1 MQQSNMVQPMRSMSR
16 STQPHKFF
24 ERVLDND
31 LDSIA
36 KELQVRYDLIEN
48 ANLVGVT
55 PLGENEGWVS
65 SNSISTVKW
74 RQYNVFQFNIPGVYK
89 LYQAVSSMVHEACD
103 YYGINFEDQNYV
115 MQGWFNINHAKSG
128 KLDWH
133 DHGPGGAP
141 LFHGYYSVSA
151 EPSET
156 HYIVTNQEKRINH
169 NKNNKAILSEMG
181 HPHAMADWDW
191 DGPRITIAY
200 DVLPMSHLIPGG
212 PEQEQHWIPLI

>member
-1 MQQSNMVQPMRSMSR
+1 MQSPIIQPMRSMSN
-16 STQPHKFF
+16 SAQPHKFF
-24 ERVLDND
+24 ERTLDND
-31 LDSIA
+31 LEVMA
-36 KELQVRYDLIEN
+36 KELQDRYTLIEE
-48 ANLVGVT
+48 AKLAGVT
-55 PLGENEGWVS
+55 PLGENEGWLS
-65 SNSISTVKW
+65 SKSISTMKW
-74 RQYNVFQFNIPGVYK
+74 RQYNVFQFNIPGIHK
-89 LYQAVSSMVHEACD
+89 LYNAVSSMVHEACD
-103 YYGINFEDQNYV
+103 YYGVNFDDQQYV

-181 HPHAMADWDW
+181 HPHAMADWSW
-191 DGPRITIAY
+191 DGPRITVAY
-200 DVLPMSHLIPGG
+200 DVLPMAHLIPGG
-212 PEQEQHWIPLI
+212 PEQEQHWIPLA